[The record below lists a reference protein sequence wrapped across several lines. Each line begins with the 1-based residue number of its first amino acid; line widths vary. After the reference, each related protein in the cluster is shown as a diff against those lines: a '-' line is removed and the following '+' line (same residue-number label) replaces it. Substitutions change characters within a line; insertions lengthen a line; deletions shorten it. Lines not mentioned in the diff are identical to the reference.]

1 MSTLFRTLLFG
12 LLLTACQGT
21 PPDPR
26 RDDDLT
32 SGHVLILAEE
42 EFRSLLEGQR
52 IVFEQT
58 YADARVDIRYLPQ
71 ADLLKAMLN
80 DSVRA
85 VFTTCAPGGEQ
96 KEYFRSR
103 QLSTPMTP
111 ILVDAVA
118 VLTGP
123 RPQHLTL
130 TVEDLA
136 QRLSTPGAVTLFE
149 STGSGVARTVVDSLL
164 AGDATAVRGASAAE
178 GLDSLITRLE
188 RDSTA
193 IGLIP
198 FALISD
204 LDDPVCK
211 AVRARTQ
218 LAAIAPAPGATPV
231 LPNQSTLADGSYPLR
246 RKLYALNVE
255 GRSGLGT
262 GFVSFVAGHK
272 GQRIILK
279 SGLAPQ
285 TVPAREVMLVN
296 P

>member
-1 MSTLFRTLLFG
+1 MNTLLRTLVIG

-42 EFRSLLEGQR
+42 EFRSVLEGQR

-71 ADLLKAMLN
+71 ADLLKALMN
-80 DSVRA
+80 DSVRV

-96 KEYFRSR
+96 KDYFRSR
-103 QLSTPMTP
+103 QLSTPMVP
-111 ILVDAVA
+111 VLVDAVA

-123 RPQHLTL
+123 RQQPLTL
-130 TVEDLA
+130 TMEDLT
-136 QRLSTPGAVTLFE
+136 QRLSIPDAVTLFE

-178 GLDSLITRLE
+178 GLDSLISRLE

-218 LAAIAPAPGATPV
+218 LCAIAPAPGAAPV

>member
-1 MSTLFRTLLFG
+1 MTRSYLVLVIGLLF
-12 LLLTACQGT
+12 ASCQGT

-80 DSVRA
+80 DSVRV

-96 KEYFRSR
+96 MDYFRSR
-103 QLSTPMTP
+103 QLATPMVP
-111 ILVDAVA
+111 VLVDAVA
-118 VLTGP
+118 VLSGP
-123 RPQHLTL
+123 RQQPLTFTL
-130 TVEDLA
+130 EDLRD
-136 QRLSTPGAVTLFE
+136 RLSDPGAVTLFE
-149 STGSGVARTVVDSLL
+149 STGSGVARTVVDSLV
-164 AGDATAVRGASAAE
+164 AGDASAVRGASAAM

-204 LDDPVCK
+204 LDDPLCRT
-211 AVRARTQ
+211 VRARTQ
-218 LAAIAPAPGATPV
+218 LCAIAPTTGGPAV
-231 LPNQSTLADGSYPLR
+231 VPNQSTLADGSYPLR

>member
-1 MSTLFRTLLFG
+1 MTRFLHALVIGLLF
-12 LLLTACQGT
+12 ASCQGT

-32 SGHVLILAEE
+32 SGHVLVLAEE

-52 IVFEQT
+52 IVFEQI

-80 DSVRA
+80 DSVRV

-96 KEYFRSR
+96 KDYFRSR
-103 QLSTPMTP
+103 QLATPMVP
-111 ILVDAVA
+111 VLVDAVA
-118 VLTGP
+118 VLSGP
-123 RPQHLTL
+123 RQQPLTFTL
-130 TVEDLA
+130 EDLRD
-136 QRLSTPGAVTLFE
+136 RLSDPGAVTLFE
-149 STGSGVARTVVDSLL
+149 STGSGVARTVVDSLV
-164 AGDATAVRGASAAE
+164 AGDASAVRGASAAL
-178 GLDSLITRLE
+178 GLDSLIARLE
-188 RDSTA
+188 RDTTA

-204 LDDPVCK
+204 LDDPLCRT
-211 AVRARTQ
+211 VRARTQ
-218 LAAIAPAPGATPV
+218 LCAIAPTTGGPAV
-231 LPNQSTLADGSYPLR
+231 VPNQSTLADGSYPLR

-285 TVPAREVMLVN
+285 TVPAREVLLVN